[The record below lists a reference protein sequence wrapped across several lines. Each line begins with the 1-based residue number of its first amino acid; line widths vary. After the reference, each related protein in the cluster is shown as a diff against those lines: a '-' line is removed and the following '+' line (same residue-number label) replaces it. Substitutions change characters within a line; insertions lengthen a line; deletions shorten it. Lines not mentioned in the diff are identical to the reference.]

1 MSVGILSSDLPV
13 CTVNEEFRMLVL
25 GNDSACRYGFLLGRR
40 SDGSPG
46 IASALDLPTTFGMWR
61 HMLIASCHNATSP
74 EIR

>member
-46 IASALDLPTTFGMWR
+46 IASALDLPTTLRMGR
-61 HMLIASCHNATSP
+61 DVLVLSHTLTSKTG
-74 EIR
+74 

>member
-1 MSVGILSSDLPV
+1 MDVQKILNDYAIIAK
-13 CTVNEEFRMLVL
+13 EL

-46 IASALDLPTTFGMWR
+46 IASALDLPATLGMWC
-61 HMLIASCHNATSP
+61 HMLIASCHHATSP